1 MTDKKATNP
10 PVNDA
15 PDMKEIGD
23 KLKELGKLI
32 ADSIE
37 KAHKSEQFKKM
48 NDDVANAVQDVKD
61 QVKSG
66 EFSKK
71 AKTEI
76 RDALSFVNQK
86 LDEYLKDEEKK

>member
-1 MTDKKATNP
+1 MTDEKKVP
-10 PVNDA
+10 PIDDA

-32 ADSIE
+32 TDSIE
-37 KAHKSEQFKKM
+37 KAHNSGQIKKM
-48 NDDVANAVQDVKD
+48 NEDVANAVKDVKD
-61 QVKSG
+61 KVTSG

-86 LDEYLKDEEKK
+86 LDEYLKEDEKTK

>member
-1 MTDKKATNP
+1 MTEKKTTTP

-32 ADSIE
+32 TDSIE
-37 KAHKSEQFKKM
+37 KAHNSGQMKKM
-48 NDDVANAVQDVKD
+48 NEDVANAVKDVKD
-61 QVKSG
+61 QVTSG
-66 EFSKK
+66 EFTKK

-76 RDALSFVNQK
+76 RDSLSFVNQK

>member
-1 MTDKKATNP
+1 MTEKKATKP
-10 PVNDA
+10 PVDDA

-32 ADSIE
+32 TDALE
-37 KAHKSEQFKKM
+37 KAQNSKQMKKM
-48 NDDVANAVQDVKD
+48 NEDVANAVQDVKD

-66 EFSKK
+66 EFTKK
-71 AKTEI
+71 AKTEV
-76 RDALSFVNQK
+76 RDALSYVNQK